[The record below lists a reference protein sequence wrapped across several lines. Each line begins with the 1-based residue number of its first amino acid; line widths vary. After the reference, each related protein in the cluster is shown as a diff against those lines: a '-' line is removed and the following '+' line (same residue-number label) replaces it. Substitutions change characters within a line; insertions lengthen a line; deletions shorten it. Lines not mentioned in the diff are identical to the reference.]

1 MIRTNIQ
8 ATWKTEGWNVQI
20 KAQISMEQNKKIAIC
35 IILDTDEKCGKNAAK
50 VIFKDLTFEN

>member
-8 ATWKTEGWNVQI
+8 ATWKAEGWNVQI
-20 KAQISMEQNKKIAIC
+20 EAQMSMKQNKKNAIC